1 MKSQKYIKEWLDT
14 LCKSFTNI
22 HVQYAFDKNTNF
34 HLVHVLPESYNNN
47 EEYAA
52 MVLDFEANFFKKY
65 PTEDIIIS
73 EPDIDD
79 DMSNILYEKRCE
91 SIPANINEDDH
102 IDWNEC
108 FTDNMEKLGE
118 PISYSNTVNIITPN
132 IEQENY
138 NSQYQFAA

>member
-1 MKSQKYIKEWLDT
+1 MVIHYANL
-14 LCKSFTNI
+14 TNI

-52 MVLDFEANFFKKY
+52 MVLDFEANFLKI
-65 PTEDIIIS
+65 PSEDIIIS

-91 SIPANINEDDH
+91 SISNINEDDH

-108 FTDNMEKLGE
+108 LQ
-118 PISYSNTVNIITPN
+118 IIWKIRRT
-132 IEQENY
+132 Y
-138 NSQYQFAA
+138 FL